1 MRARK
6 IVLMFAVIAVLL
18 IIILGRPI
26 TTDAPQIMGSKE
38 IEDALN
44 AASEL
49 DEQNVVR
56 VDIPDGNGGATNYNI
71 GQANND

>member
-18 IIILGRPI
+18 IIILGRH
-26 TTDAPQIMGSKE
+26 
-38 IEDALN
+38 
-44 AASEL
+44 
-49 DEQNVVR
+49 
-56 VDIPDGNGGATNYNI
+56 I